1 LATRLTGNAKHIS
14 NVDEADIGACSQKAL
29 VHMQS
34 GSGIFNMTMQGVA
47 FDSVISLRGWGSA
60 GREGAWE

>member
-1 LATRLTGNAKHIS
+1 MGFY
-14 NVDEADIGACSQKAL
+14 IGACSQKAL

-47 FDSVISLRGWGSA
+47 FDSVMSFRGWGSA
-60 GREGAWE
+60 GREGAGE